1 MKQMSSEIRALDI
14 ILKGGFPK
22 PSAILVAGPAGSGK
36 TNLAMQSIFNA
47 SEKDEVCMYVTS
59 LNEPIAMVNNFM
71 SKLNFYNISLLSS
84 GTMNY
89 IPIGTE
95 TLDKGIYTFMW
106 NLEESI
112 EKIKP
117 DRIVIDPITTIGST
131 LDEEAKRRF
140 YYDLFLR
147 MKKWDALVIAT
158 GEFTEDELLKSDL
171 SHVAD
176 GIIYLSNDEAN
187 KRRVH
192 HLEVLKLR
200 GQGYM
205 SGKHPFSIT
214 EEGIILH
221 RQELTENEI
230 PHFTDRISTGIE
242 GLDIMTEGGVIRGSS
257 TLLTGCCGAG
267 KTTIGTQFIAEG
279 AKANEPGIIVSFVE
293 SEEQTIEN
301 ARSIGHDIK
310 DLVDSGNIKIVFTGI
325 SELESGEHA
334 ISLRSMIKNNDIKRV
349 FVDDINVFSD
359 LMASLDAKDH
369 IKLLSDMF
377 RSNGVTSMFT
387 QRSNNISSMHDIEDY
402 GMDTSIILSLKEE
415 ENQIDKTI
423 TVIKMRGSA
432 HDKGMR
438 PFEIRSTGVDI
449 MLPTSD

>member
-1 MKQMSSEIRALDI
+1 MKQMSSEIDALDT

-36 TNLAMQSIFNA
+36 TTLAMQSIFSA
-47 SEKDEVCMYVTS
+47 SEKKEVCMYVTS
-59 LNEPIAMVNNFM
+59 LNEPIAMVNKFM

-95 TLDKGIYTFMW
+95 SLDKGIYTFMW

-158 GEFTEDELLKSDL
+158 GEFTEDEVLKSDL

-176 GIIYLSNDEAN
+176 GVIYLSNDEAN

-200 GQGYM
+200 GQGYI

-214 EEGIILH
+214 EEGIVLH
-221 RQELTENEI
+221 RQELTEMEI
-230 PHFTDRISTGIE
+230 PHFTDRVSTGIE
-242 GLDIMTEGGVIRGSS
+242 GLDIMTGNGVIRGTS
-257 TLLTGCCGAG
+257 TLISGCSGAG

-279 AKANEPGIIVSFVE
+279 AKAEEPGMIVSFIE
-293 SEEQTIEN
+293 SEEQTITN
-301 ARSIGHDIK
+301 ASSIGHDIR
-310 DLVDSGNIKIVFTGI
+310 DFVSSGVIKVSFTSMSG
-325 SELESGEHA
+325 LEAGEHA
-334 ISLRSMIKNNDIKRV
+334 INLRSIIKKENIKRI
-349 FVDDINVFSD
+349 FIDDVNVFSD
-359 LMASLDAKDH
+359 LMTPLDAKDH
-369 IKLLSDMF
+369 IRLLSEML
-377 RSNGVTSMFT
+377 RSNGVTSMFA
-387 QRSNNISSMHDIEDY
+387 QRTDNINGIQDVDDY
-402 GMDTSIILSLKEE
+402 GMDTSVLLSLKEE
-415 ENQIDKTI
+415 EDHIDKTL
-423 TVIKMRGSA
+423 TVIKMRGSS
-432 HDKGMR
+432 HDTGIR
-438 PFEIRSTGVDI
+438 QFEIRETGVDI
-449 MLPTSD
+449 MLPSSD